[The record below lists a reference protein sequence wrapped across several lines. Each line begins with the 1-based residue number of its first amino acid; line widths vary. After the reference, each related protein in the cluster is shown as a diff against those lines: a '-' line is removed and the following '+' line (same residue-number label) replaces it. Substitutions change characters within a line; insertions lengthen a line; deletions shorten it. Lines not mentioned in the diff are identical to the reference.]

1 MVVKKNDPPSSMRE
15 EQVDT
20 KCGGLSTCSITSEA
34 ITASNFSISEFFSK
48 NDSIVLQRYLT
59 LPLTEIAIIEIKSIY
74 GSV

>member
-34 ITASNFSISEFFSK
+34 ITASNFLISGFSSK
-48 NDSIVLQRYLT
+48 NDSIVLQR
-59 LPLTEIAIIEIKSIY
+59 
-74 GSV
+74 